1 MLVFLE
7 FLYGKGSNLA
17 FSESGDDSGHHKSCN
32 AKIFHTMSDQCLCF
46 PFIRGRF
53 GLWIK
58 TCDLSGKVAQPVN
71 CAGVVRSDAA
81 GFQLFSGL
89 LV

>member
-1 MLVFLE
+1 MTA
-7 FLYGKGSNLA
+7 GIMKPA
-17 FSESGDDSGHHKSCN
+17 MQIFSTQCLTK
-32 AKIFHTMSDQCLCF
+32 CLCF
-46 PFIRGRF
+46 PFMRGQF

-71 CAGVVRSDAA
+71 CAGVVRGDAV
-81 GFQLFSGL
+81 GFELFSGL

>member
-1 MLVFLE
+1 MTA
-7 FLYGKGSNLA
+7 GIMKPA
-17 FSESGDDSGHHKSCN
+17 M
-32 AKIFHTMSDQCLCF
+32 KIFFTQAMSDQCLCF
-46 PFIRGRF
+46 LFRGGRF

-71 CAGVVRSDAA
+71 CAGVVWGDAV
-81 GFQLFSGL
+81 GFELFSGL

>member
-1 MLVFLE
+1 MKKVL
-7 FLYGKGSNLA
+7 NLA
-17 FSESGDDSGHHKSCN
+17 FSESGDDSGHHKACN
-32 AKIFHTMSDQCLCF
+32 ERFFTQCLTKCLCF
-46 PFIRGRF
+46 PFRGGRF

-71 CAGVVRSDAA
+71 CAGVVWGDAA
-81 GFQLFSGL
+81 GFELFSGL